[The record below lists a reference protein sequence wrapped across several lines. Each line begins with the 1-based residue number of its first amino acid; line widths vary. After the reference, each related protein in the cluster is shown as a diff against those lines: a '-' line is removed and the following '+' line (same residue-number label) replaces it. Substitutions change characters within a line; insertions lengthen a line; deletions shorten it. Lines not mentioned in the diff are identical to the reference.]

1 MAGAGAVMH
10 RASNPYRSSLMLPD
24 PLHPAVV
31 HFPIV
36 LMVLLPLAA
45 VGALWAIS
53 RGVRPAK
60 AWAVPL
66 AAAAALTASS
76 WVAVE
81 TGEGEEEKVEQV
93 VAESSLHGHEEAAE
107 RFLLLS
113 GAVLALA
120 AAGLLR
126 GVPGGLARLGATAG
140 ALGLVVLGVRVGH
153 SGGNLVYRDG
163 AASAYTAGSPGAEVA
178 ADGERGETDD

>member
-1 MAGAGAVMH
+1 
-10 RASNPYRSSLMLPD
+10 MLPD

-36 LMVLLPLAA
+36 FTVLLPFLAA
-45 VGALWAIS
+45 GALWAVG
-53 RGVRPAK
+53 RGARPRM
-60 AWAVPL
+60 AWAVPVSV
-66 AAAAALTASS
+66 AVALTASS

-81 TGEGEEEKVEQV
+81 TGEREEDKAERV
-93 VAESSLHGHEEAAE
+93 VAESALHQHVEDAE

-113 GAVLALA
+113 GVLLAVC

-126 GVPGGLARLGATAG
+126 GAPGRVARVGATVGAVGLAALGA
-140 ALGLVVLGVRVGH
+140 RVGH

-163 AASAYTAGSPGAEVA
+163 AASAYTRTAETAKAVASPEGVEH
-178 ADGERGETDD
+178 DD

>member
-1 MAGAGAVMH
+1 V
-10 RASNPYRSSLMLPD
+10 LPD

-36 LMVLLPLAA
+36 LMVLLPFMAA
-45 VGALWAIS
+45 SALWAIR
-53 RGVRPAK
+53 RGARPAR
-60 AWAVPL
+60 AWAVPV
-66 AAAAALTASS
+66 AAAAALTLSS

-81 TGEGEEEKVEQV
+81 TGEGQEEKVEPV
-93 VAESSLHGHEEAAE
+93 VAEAALHRHEEDAE

-113 GAVLALA
+113 GVLLVIT

-126 GVPGGLARLGATAG
+126 GVPGRAARLGATVG
-140 ALGLVVLGVRVGH
+140 ALGLVALGAQVGH

-163 AASAYTAGSPGAEVA
+163 AASAYTGSASAGPMA
-178 ADGERGETDD
+178 AAREGGEGDD

>member
-1 MAGAGAVMH
+1 MVRPGPA
-10 RASNPYRSSLMLPD
+10 PYGETNLYRRLLVLPD

-36 LMVLLPLAA
+36 FMVLLPIVAA
-45 VGALWAIS
+45 GALWAIR
-53 RGVRPAK
+53 RGTPPSK
-60 AWAVPL
+60 AWAGSV
-66 AAAAALTASS
+66 ATAAALTLSS

-81 TGEGEEEKVEQV
+81 TGEGEEDKVEQV

-113 GAVLALA
+113 GVLLVVT

-126 GVPGGLARLGATAG
+126 GVPGRAARLGATAG
-140 ALGLVVLGVRVGH
+140 ALGLVALGAQVGH

-163 AASAYTAGSPGAEVA
+163 AASAYARSISSPLPKDREPG
-178 ADGERGETDD
+178 RGED